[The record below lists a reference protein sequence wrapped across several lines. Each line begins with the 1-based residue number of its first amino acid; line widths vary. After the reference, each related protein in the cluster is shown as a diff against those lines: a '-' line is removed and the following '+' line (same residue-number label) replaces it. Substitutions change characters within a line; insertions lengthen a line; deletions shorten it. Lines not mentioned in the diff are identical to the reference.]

1 MERTILVNIEAVD
14 VSVCQ
19 LNVAVDRLTRCFGPL
34 SGICPG
40 SSRRD
45 LDTQIAT
52 HLLVPI
58 SRYAGPKAELL
69 LDFQA

>member
-1 MERTILVNIEAVD
+1 MQRTILVNIEAVD
-14 VSVCQ
+14 VPVCQ
-19 LNVAVDRLTRCFGPL
+19 LMVAVDRLTRCFGPL
-34 SGICPG
+34 SSIRLD

-52 HLLVPI
+52 RLLVPI
-58 SRYAGPKAELL
+58 SRYVDPEAELL